1 MKRYLSGILFI
12 VLLMLA
18 GCTAGG
24 GTGEM
29 EISDVWGRNSPA
41 AAENGAFYM
50 TITNNTGTD
59 DALLSADTDVCT
71 AVELH
76 EMYMKE
82 NDVMGMR
89 PVPGGKID
97 IPNGATAELKVGGL
111 HVMCL
116 GKSDELTRG
125 AEIPITLTFE
135 NAGEIVV
142 TAEIRDEAPG
152 GMEMNM
158 EHENG
163 G

>member
-1 MKRYLSGILFI
+1 MKRFFT
-12 VLLMLA
+12 VLLVMALLLLVA
-18 GCTAGG
+18 CTV
-24 GTGEM
+24 GTDSEESM
-29 EISDVWGRNSPA
+29 EVTDVWGRNSPA

-59 DALLSADTDVCT
+59 DILLSADADVCN

-89 PVPGGKID
+89 PVPDGKIS
-97 IPNGATAELKVGGL
+97 IPNGETAELKVGGL

-116 GKSDELTRG
+116 GKTDDLTLG
-125 AEIPITLTFE
+125 AEVPITLTFE

-142 TAEIRDEAPG
+142 TAAIRDEAPG
-152 GMEMNM
+152 GMDM
-158 EHENG
+158 EQ
-163 G
+163 